1 MKRVPCLIISLA
13 LIFLAGCNESS
24 QPLGSMENAPT
35 SVQSSPTLPRRENG
49 SIPMPTVSSQIPSEQ
64 VIETVEASTPESI
77 EETQIPTESTLPQK
91 YPEEDPEV
99 NKKPTTVPEATAP
112 AATESIPTPQPQ
124 HPQDNPTEPS
134 VPVITEPIPTEP
146 PATLPKDDPTE
157 PPVHPA
163 EPTEPVPAECQHD
176 WICTYHE
183 EQGHWISGV
192 VCDCGWTLYGD
203 PESLVPAWN
212 AHSASYPPEDSL
224 FEHGGFGCA
233 DEWITD
239 LPAYSDWYC
248 AICGEAKP

>member
-13 LIFLAGCNESS
+13 LIFLAGCAESAP
-24 QPLGSMENAPT
+24 PLVSTENPPT
-35 SVQSSPTLPRRENG
+35 SVQSSPTQLRKEND

-64 VIETVEASTPESI
+64 VIETVEESTPESI
-77 EETQIPTESTLPQK
+77 EEMQIPTESTLPQK
-91 YPEEDPEV
+91 YHEEETEV
-99 NKKPTTVPEATAP
+99 NNKPTSVPESTAP
-112 AATESIPTPQPQ
+112 ATTEPIATPQPQ
-124 HPQDNPTEPS
+124 HPQDNLTEPS

-146 PATLPKDDPTE
+146 PATLPKDDPIE

-163 EPTEPVPAECQHD
+163 APTEPVPTECQHD

-212 AHSASYPPEDSL
+212 AHSSSYPPEESL
-224 FEHGGFGCA
+224 FEHGGCGCA